1 MMTFWNGPMSP
12 PEAVKETYSAINGAP
27 PDGALGI
34 TTPRN
39 GMRLLARATA
49 GAAMRDAKPVRM

>member
-1 MMTFWNGPMSP
+1 MFP
-12 PEAVKETYSAINGAP
+12 PDAVHKISSSINKGAP
-27 PDGALGI
+27 LDGAAGI